1 MLDLIARTENEIYA
15 QSQLTRLVNKLYS
28 ALCSMNK
35 VLRKLGYH
43 GEETSRQL
51 EIVRTTDM
59 CGISNLSEKFRRDFE
74 LFLLLKS
81 LTESM
86 QYRFYDRMT
95 PYRNSIE

>member
-15 QSQLTRLVNKLYS
+15 QRQLTRLVNKLYS

-35 VLRKLGYH
+35 ALRKLGYH
-43 GEETSRQL
+43 EEETSRQL

-86 QYRFYDRMT
+86 QYRFYDRMYT
-95 PYRNSIE
+95 L